1 MTDRYICGM
10 MESFNGVF
18 FSFFVFLGT
27 KRSKQLA
34 REKKKTLENT
44 KKGDELRISKKIIT
58 RCDQELLLCH
68 QELEMLLRNCETV
81 T

>member
-18 FSFFVFLGT
+18 FSFVFLGT

-44 KKGDELRISKKIIT
+44 KKDDELRISKKIIT